1 MSIST
6 DDVEALRSVL
16 SALPRHQPKTLTKQQ
31 AIAALAS
38 EIAAAQ
44 RRGYPAGDLAQLL
57 SEKGIDVNGP
67 MLRHYLRKIRKP
79 RSRPS
84 AQKVA
89 TSTPPPA
96 GQSRTDGSDP
106 SGPAPSEPAS
116 SVGKR
121 DASPNGS
128 GKLPSRS

>member
-6 DDVEALRSVL
+6 DDVEALRSML
-16 SALPRHQPKTLTKQQ
+16 SALPRHQPKMLTKQQ

-67 MLRHYLRKIRKP
+67 MLRHYLRRIRKP
-79 RSRPS
+79 RSRSSAPTAAKSAPTPGGDSGTEGCDQGVTVPS
-84 AQKVA
+84 
-89 TSTPPPA
+89 TS
-96 GQSRTDGSDP
+96 G
-106 SGPAPSEPAS
+106 S

-121 DASPNGS
+121 DGSPVAN